1 MFELL
6 ATIGEWGPRGAGYG
20 FWWIFPLL
28 FWVLIIGGILFL
40 FGRRR
45 HAWHAWHDWQGV
57 RSGESVLAERYAK
70 GEISEEEYRQR
81 KAVLREGG
89 ERRR

>member
-6 ATIGEWGPRGAGYG
+6 ATVGEYGHRGWGYG
-20 FWWIFPLL
+20 FGFIFPLL
-28 FWVLIIGGILFL
+28 FWVLIIGAIFF

-45 HAWHAWHDWQGV
+45 HAWHHDWHGYQ
-57 RSGESVLAERYAK
+57 SGESVLAERYAK

-81 KAVLREGG
+81 KSVLQEGR

>member
-1 MFELL
+1 MVELL
-6 ATIGEWGPRGAGYG
+6 ATIGEHAHRDFGWYG
-20 FWWIFPLL
+20 FGFIFPLL
-28 FWVLIIGGILFL
+28 FWVLI
-40 FGRRR
+40 FGAIFFFARRR
-45 HAWHAWHDWQGV
+45 RDWHEWHGV